1 MGRRRQ
7 NRIHSP
13 SRASTKIKPQNILL
27 IKKYKMENLANS
39 KFSEELNQIFE
50 NAAVVLILVNI
61 EGTIIHINKTGI
73 QMLNK
78 NKNDILG
85 YLAGEALNCINACY
99 EGKIVCGKGKDCCNC
114 PLRNTFSDTFNSGK
128 SHYQNQGD
136 LEVNVNGQIV
146 RLNLLVSTSIITA
159 NNQKYVLITIDD
171 ITREKQYQNE
181 IIDTLNKYQAQSE
194 QLSKALYELNVT
206 NTMLIESEGYL
217 KTILDTEPDCVK
229 LLDFEGKLVYM
240 NPAGLKMIDA
250 DNLEQVKGKSMSNL
264 IIEKYKRSFKE
275 LVVKTLKGGRG
286 ILEFEAIGFKGRRIW
301 LETNCVPLYN
311 NDKISAAL
319 GITRDITEYKKAH
332 KALKDSEKQFRELNA
347 TKNIF
352 FSIIA
357 HDLRNPFNAINGF
370 AELLLENHTSY
381 SDEEKEQYF
390 KIIAESSQNAQEL
403 LENLLEWSKL
413 QIGKISFNPKPQNLE
428 NIIIT
433 AINQTKL
440 LAIKKN
446 IHIDYLLNDTII
458 VFVDNLIINAILRNL
473 ITNAIKFTPRFGNV
487 YINVIKE
494 NDNLIFSV
502 RDTGVGISKK
512 NISKLFKISQKCSS
526 LGTEQ
531 EKGSGLGL
539 ILCKEF
545 VKIHGGK
552 IWVESQEG
560 KGSCFSFSIPIQ
572 HINSI

>member
-1 MGRRRQ
+1 M
-7 NRIHSP
+7 
-13 SRASTKIKPQNILL
+13 K
-27 IKKYKMENLANS
+27 NLEDN

-78 NKNDILG
+78 NKNDVLG
-85 YLAGEALNCINACY
+85 HLAGEALNCINACH
-99 EGKIVCGKGKDCCNC
+99 EGQIVCGKGKDCCNC

-136 LEVNVNGQIV
+136 LEVNVNGEIV
-146 RLNLLVSTSIITA
+146 RLNLLVSTSIIIA
-159 NNQKYVLITIDD
+159 NNEKYVLITIDD

-206 NTMLIESEGYL
+206 NTKLIESESYL

-229 LLDFEGKLVYM
+229 LLDPQGKLVYM

-264 IIEKYKRSFKE
+264 IIDKYKRSFKE
-275 LVVKTLKGGRG
+275 LIEETLKGGRG

-311 NDKISAAL
+311 NEKISAAL
-319 GITRDITEYKKAH
+319 GITRDITEYKKAE

-370 AELLLENHTSY
+370 AEILLENHNSY
-381 SDEEKEQYF
+381 SNQEKEQYF
-390 KIIAESSQNAQEL
+390 KIIAESSQSAQEL
-403 LENLLEWSKL
+403 LENLLEWSKI
-413 QIGKISFNPKPQNLE
+413 QIGIISFNPKSQDID
-428 NIIIT
+428 NIINT
-433 AINQTKL
+433 VINQTKL
-440 LAIKKN
+440 FAIKKN
-446 IHIDYLLNDTII
+446 IKVDNLLHDTII
-458 VFVDNLIINAILRNL
+458 ASVDNMIIITILRNL
-473 ITNAIKFTPRFGNV
+473 LINAIKFTPQFGNV
-487 YINVIKE
+487 SINAKIEKSE
-494 NDNLIFSV
+494 LIISV
-502 RDTGVGISKK
+502 QDTGVGISKK
-512 NISKLFKISQKCSS
+512 NLHKLFKISEKCSS

-539 ILCKEF
+539 IICKEF
-545 VKIHGGK
+545 ITIHGGK
-552 IWVESQEG
+552 IWVESEEG

-572 HINSI
+572 DY